1 MSQEQDI
8 FISAL
13 DVEPEERA
21 QYLRRACGSDATLI
35 QAVESLLDANEKIGD
50 FLDVPALEQ
59 LNSTNASDSSRAAEL
74 LFLSPSTDDKSLG
87 RLDRYEILEIVGRG
101 GMAIVMR
108 ARDTKLQRDVAI
120 KVLVASGVARQNF
133 VQEAQAIAAIRDE
146 HVVTIHSVEDQGP
159 VPYLVMEYIDGGTL
173 ESLLRE
179 TGVPGLAQI
188 LTFAEQIA
196 SGLSAIHRRGLV
208 HRDVKP
214 GNMLIE
220 TETRRIKI
228 SDFGIA
234 SESQNSGTPQSEF
247 LVGTPNYMSPEQA
260 KGIPVYCRS
269 DLFSLGSV
277 LYELCTGQR
286 PFHAVSTLS
295 ILRGV
300 IQDPHRPVRELN
312 PAIPSKLSRLIDSLL
327 AKTPEDRPASADQ
340 VAIQLRQIR
349 DEEIPNTTEGAQS
362 AKGITRTDGTS
373 LLSAGWRRFAVAVGL
388 LAVGVGFSEAA
399 GLTNLQALVVRVT
412 SPKGN
417 LVVEIEDPDATVSID
432 GTELKL
438 TGAGTHSVELTA
450 GEYKLNTE
458 RDSGTETETITIE
471 RQGNR
476 VVRVRREAPPKPQT
490 AAAGLSFRQAF
501 IGHLAPITS
510 LTFSVDGKLLASADQ
525 VGEVRVWNVAE
536 GSLRYFLPPLNAP
549 VAALAFSPDGRFLVT
564 AGSGEKEDADCA
576 IHVWDATTGES
587 QGRLEKHHRGIFDLS
602 FSSDGT
608 TLLSAGWD
616 GQLVFWNFPAR
627 EVLRTIPSP
636 GNDWI
641 RSASFSPNGRIA
653 VASANSLFLIQPD
666 GQTSAP
672 MPTGKGPIG
681 TFSRD
686 GKRLVAAEW
695 RDGSVKV
702 WDAESK
708 QRIGQWRAHSSQINA
723 ADFSTDHRIL
733 GTVGNDGAIRLWDVD
748 RQKMLAEVISESK
761 VYWLEFSPD
770 GKTLATGGLDD
781 QLVKLWD
788 VSLPEPAAAPPAQK

>member
-35 QAVESLLDANEKIGD
+35 QAVETLLDANEKIGD

-120 KVLVASGVARQNF
+120 KVLAASGVARQNF

-173 ESLLRE
+173 ESLLRG

-234 SESQNSGTPQSEF
+234 SESQNSGTPQSEL

-260 KGIPVYCRS
+260 KGIPVDCRS

-300 IQDPHRPVRELN
+300 IQDPHRPVHELN
-312 PAIPSKLSRLIDSLL
+312 PTIPSKLSRLIDLLL
-327 AKTPEDRPASADQ
+327 AKTPEERRVCRSSRDSAQTDSG
-340 VAIQLRQIR
+340 RR
-349 DEEIPNTTEGAQS
+349 DSKNNRSISVSQRSCRSE
-362 AKGITRTDGTS
+362 GTS

-458 RDSGTETETITIE
+458 RDSGTK
-471 RQGNR
+471 
-476 VVRVRREAPPKPQT
+476 PKRSP
-490 AAAGLSFRQAF
+490 LS
-501 IGHLAPITS
+501 
-510 LTFSVDGKLLASADQ
+510 DK
-525 VGEVRVWNVAE
+525 
-536 GSLRYFLPPLNAP
+536 
-549 VAALAFSPDGRFLVT
+549 
-564 AGSGEKEDADCA
+564 
-576 IHVWDATTGES
+576 
-587 QGRLEKHHRGIFDLS
+587 GI
-602 FSSDGT
+602 
-608 TLLSAGWD
+608 
-616 GQLVFWNFPAR
+616 
-627 EVLRTIPSP
+627 
-636 GNDWI
+636 
-641 RSASFSPNGRIA
+641 ASFACAATLRPNR
-653 VASANSLFLIQPD
+653 NRP
-666 GQTSAP
+666 P
-672 MPTGKGPIG
+672 
-681 TFSRD
+681 R
-686 GKRLVAAEW
+686 
-695 RDGSVKV
+695 GSV
-702 WDAESK
+702 SG
-708 QRIGQWRAHSSQINA
+708 RRS
-723 ADFSTDHRIL
+723 L
-733 GTVGNDGAIRLWDVD
+733 AI
-748 RQKMLAEVISESK
+748 
-761 VYWLEFSPD
+761 WLRSP
-770 GKTLATGGLDD
+770 A
-781 QLVKLWD
+781 
-788 VSLPEPAAAPPAQK
+788 